1 MQNNVRS
8 SIPDHITEHNY
19 CVITQKDQIDI
30 DMECADGISKITSN
44 HSSMKN
50 FQHNTSEILKP
61 IDLNVNHDKKEQY
74 IITLWVQ
81 GLHRQN

>member
-30 DMECADGISKITSN
+30 DMEYTDDISKITSN
-44 HSSMKN
+44 HSSMEN
-50 FQHNTSEILKP
+50 FKYDTSEMLKLR
-61 IDLNVNHDKKEQY
+61 DLNVNHDKTEK
-74 IITLWVQ
+74 
-81 GLHRQN
+81 